1 MDHGITTWPT
11 RVISKK
17 AKLSEQDL
25 NRIADWLNDTHDSGS
40 IHSSYWERVESVK
53 LYMVSKYKKG
63 KQACLAQSIILG
75 TGYAWTTI
83 QKNFLSEWFTPANM
97 KKAATLITALE
108 GKPKV
113 CFIGL

>member
-17 AKLSEQDL
+17 AKLSDQDL

-53 LYMVSKYKKG
+53 LYMVNKYKKG
-63 KQACLAQSIILG
+63 KRVCLAPTNYFRNWLCLD
-75 TGYAWTTI
+75 
-83 QKNFLSEWFTPANM
+83 NHPEELSF
-97 KKAATLITALE
+97 
-108 GKPKV
+108 
-113 CFIGL
+113 